1 MTACKRSRNTYIVS
15 KLRQSTVPLDERIDG
30 YDVSRMHVVQAGP
43 PDAAAVVLIH
53 GTAASVAWW
62 SPVVRALG
70 ARHRVI
76 RVDLPGHGGSPPAPT
91 YGVAEQARRVAGMLE
106 GIGVESVVV
115 AGHSSGGFVATA
127 LAEHRPGLV
136 RAAVL
141 INTGPFPAALRPQPA
156 AVRALLTPPFS
167 RVAWSLRSLMIPR
180 ALSTAFTRPV
190 DIPDELVAAAHDMSY
205 GAFLHAPRAS
215 SSYIAERSVPDRLA
229 ALDIPVLVIFGTDDH
244 RWDSGSAHSYERV
257 PKARLEMLDGIGHTP
272 MFEAPEV
279 TSRLLLEFA
288 ASVEGPSI
296 GFPGQAE

>member
-1 MTACKRSRNTYIVS
+1 MS
-15 KLRQSTVPLDERIDG
+15 KLRRSVPVEGRIDD
-30 YDVSRMHVVQAGP
+30 YDVSRMHVVQDGP
-43 PDAAAVVLIH
+43 PDAATVLLIH

-62 SPVVRALG
+62 TPVVPAL
-70 ARHRVI
+70 AVRHHVI

-91 YGVAEQARRVAGMLE
+91 YGVAEQASRVAGMLE

-127 LAEHRPGLV
+127 LAEHRPDLV
-136 RAAVL
+136 RAVALV
-141 INTGPFPAALRPQPA
+141 NTGPFPAALRPQPA

-180 ALSTAFTRPV
+180 GLSTAFTRPV
-190 DIPDELVAAAHDMSY
+190 AVPDDLVAAAHDMSY
-205 GAFLHAPRAS
+205 GAFVHAPPAS
-215 SSYIAERSVPDRLA
+215 SSYIAERSIPDRLA

-244 RWDSGSAHSYERV
+244 RWDSGAVHSYELV
-257 PKARLEMLDGIGHTP
+257 PNAQVEMLAGIGHTP

-288 ASVEGPSI
+288 AAVEGPSI